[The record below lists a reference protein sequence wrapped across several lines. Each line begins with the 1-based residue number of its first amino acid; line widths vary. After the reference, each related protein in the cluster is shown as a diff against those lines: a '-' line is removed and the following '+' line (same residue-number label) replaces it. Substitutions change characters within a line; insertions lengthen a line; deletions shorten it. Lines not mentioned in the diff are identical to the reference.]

1 MSLVELLQVR
11 YKVQNSL
18 FRKQSSRLLFL
29 LYQRQKYLHTLVN
42 SLFQCCFFLLIQ
54 LSVNTMH
61 HFIFF
66 IKFKMVNLLQNIIGK
81 QNNKL
86 SLDSNKF
93 APLYLAWNL
102 TPDLQNFVKHYKCT
116 SLPFQT
122 SKKKIEFFLSKN
134 MSKSL

>member
-11 YKVQNSL
+11 YKVQNL
-18 FRKQSSRLLFL
+18 CFVNKAHGLYFY
-29 LYQRQKYLHTLVN
+29 YQRQIYSHILVN
-42 SLFQCCFFLLIQ
+42 HFTVVSPKFIQ
-54 LSVNTMH
+54 LYVNTMN

-81 QNNKL
+81 QNNEL
-86 SLDSNKF
+86 SLDSNKLI
-93 APLYLAWNL
+93 PLYLACNL
-102 TPDLQNFVKHYKCT
+102 TPDLQILVKHYKCT

-122 SKKKIEFFLSKN
+122 SKLKIEFFFLAKN